1 MTGKIRGFS
10 FNFCNLKLRESQ
22 LELSYLAHN
31 MFGFDF
37 YFILKGIRTSAW
49 VVKKLS
55 IGESKLANIN
65 FANIS
70 NKLKFLYTYKYF
82 QTSLSSL
89 AGTIDEKERNKIEL
103 LLKQFISQHDHFS
116 IPWQSLS
123 IFKKYKML
131 NILSISKWWIPYE
144 KLQVC
149 IV

>member
-1 MTGKIRGFS
+1 
-10 FNFCNLKLRESQ
+10 
-22 LELSYLAHN
+22 
-31 MFGFDF
+31 MFGYDF
-37 YFILKGIRTSAW
+37 YFILKCIRTSTW
-49 VVKKLS
+49 GVKRLS

-70 NKLKFLYTYKYF
+70 NKLKFIYTYIYF

-103 LLKQFISQHDHFS
+103 LLKELISQHDHLF

-131 NILSISKWWIPYE
+131 NILSSSK
-144 KLQVC
+144 
-149 IV
+149 